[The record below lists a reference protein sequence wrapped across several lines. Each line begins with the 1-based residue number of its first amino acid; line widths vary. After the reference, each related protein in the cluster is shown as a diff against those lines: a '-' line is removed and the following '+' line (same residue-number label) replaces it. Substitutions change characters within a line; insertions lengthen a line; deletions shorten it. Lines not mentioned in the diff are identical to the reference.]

1 MVEMMAY
8 TVSAR
13 DSEPAFFDILGRAA
27 QGESVVITRRGEPV
41 AQLVKYGC
49 GPGADAN
56 GAAWDRLVSTL
67 ETGFDLG
74 GETFDRDALYE
85 R

>member
-1 MVEMMAY
+1 MMVAMAH

-13 DSEPAFFDILGRAA
+13 EANQRFSDILGRAA
-27 QGESVVITRRGEPV
+27 QGEAVVITRRGEPV
-41 AQLVKYGC
+41 AQLTRYNAATVS
-49 GPGADAN
+49 ADQE
-56 GAAWDRLVSTL
+56 AAWDRLTALL
-67 ETGFDLG
+67 ETGLALG